1 MHKVAKKIA
10 ECLKAKV
17 EGMGIDNIEGAHL
30 EEFKEWTEIMKNI
43 ACYDKDMRII
53 EAMDKEENEYGEDW
67 DEDGPIDEDKR
78 YYRGQSRDSR
88 GRYTSGSRRGRGGRR
103 GYEEP
108 MYMHIPEW
116 HEMRDMDYGMGR
128 MYYTENRSS
137 QGSGVANTGDTGSRG
152 YSEGSSGSQSQSSRY
167 GYSYDNYMEGRRNF
181 SKTEP
186 AQKQERVKMME
197 EYSKDLV
204 ESVSK
209 VMEDVS
215 PEEKSMLRSKL
226 AKLVNSMQ

>member
-10 ECLKAKV
+10 DCLKAKV
-17 EGMGIDNIEGAHL
+17 EGMGIDNIEGVNL
-30 EEFKEWTEIMKNI
+30 EEFKCWSEIMKNI

-53 EAMDKEENEYGEDW
+53 KAMDEEEEWSRKE
-67 DEDGPIDEDKR
+67 DEDEEDDGR
-78 YYRGQSRDSR
+78 RGYRGQSRDSR
-88 GRYTSGSRRGRGGRR
+88 GRYTSGSRGRGRRR

-108 MYMHIPEW
+108 MYMHMPEW
-116 HEMRDMDYGMGR
+116 EGMRDMDYGMGR
-128 MYYTENRSS
+128 MYYTE
-137 QGSGVANTGDTGSRG
+137 QGSG
-152 YSEGSSGSQSQSSRY
+152 GSSGSQTQSSRY
-167 GYSYDNYMEGRRNF
+167 GYSYDNYMEGRRNY

-186 AQKQERVKMME
+186 ADKQQRIKMME

-209 VMEDVS
+209 VIEDVS

>member
-17 EGMGIDNIEGAHL
+17 EGMGIDNIEGARL

-67 DEDGPIDEDKR
+67 DENGPIDEEKR

-88 GRYTSGSRRGRGGRR
+88 GRYTSGSRSGRGSGRGRRN
-103 GYEEP
+103 YEEP
-108 MYMHIPEW
+108 MMHMPEW
-116 HEMRDMDYGMGR
+116 NEMRDMDYGMGR
-128 MYYTENRSS
+128 MYYTQS
-137 QGSGVANTGDTGSRG
+137 QGSNDSGNRMSTSQ
-152 YSEGSSGSQSQSSRY
+152 SSNGQSQSSRY
-167 GYSYDNYMEGRRNF
+167 GYSYDNYMEGRRNY

-186 AQKQERVKMME
+186 AHKQERMKMME
-197 EYSKDLV
+197 DYTKDLM
-204 ESVSK
+204 ESINK

-215 PEEKSMLRSKL
+215 PEEKTMLRSKL